1 MTEVDKLAVYA
12 FIARLTERFAMSL
25 VIVTIAVIAM
35 FAFWRSVQRVEFN
48 LAQDKIGRSANI
60 ALATPLFVL
69 LVLVG
74 YAFVSFSHPVTVT
87 VPERRTNQDT
97 AASQGATGR
106 SAIAFTGFG
115 NLPPSASPED
125 AKLRLAETR
134 GYLRTLN
141 CIANGAT
148 PIDDRGRNAID
159 AAKAALIIRYWQQ
172 DWGDATEFEEWALS
186 GRGPTPR
193 EEVLDLYMGAH
204 DPC

>member
-1 MTEVDKLAVYA
+1 VTEVDQLAIYA

-74 YAFVSFSHPVTVT
+74 YAYVSFSHPVTVT
-87 VPERRTNQDT
+87 VPEHRANQDA
-97 AASQGATGR
+97 AASQDSTG
-106 SAIAFTGFG
+106 SSTIAFTGVG
-115 NLPPSASPED
+115 NLSPSALPED
-125 AKLRLAETR
+125 ATLRLAEAR
-134 GYLRTLN
+134 NHLRTLN
-141 CIANGAT
+141 CIADGAS
-148 PIDDRGRNAID
+148 PVDDRGRNAID

-172 DWGDATEFEEWALS
+172 DWGKAAEFEEWALS
-186 GRGPTPR
+186 GRGPTPHA
-193 EEVLDLYMGAH
+193 EVLALYTGTH